1 MIDKYCAG
9 KIPDIAKDDQLADL
23 LAQTVERADEAICA
37 LDFQGG
43 INAIMDFCKR
53 VNGYV
58 TEQQPWVVAKNA
70 ANKNQL
76 DKILYNTAES
86 LRALA
91 VLLHPIMP
99 AVTEKLWQSL
109 GANKSIG
116 AISNQRIDAV
126 AKWGQLTAGS
136 IVTKTDVL
144 FPRLEEVK

>member
-1 MIDKYCAG
+1 
-9 KIPDIAKDDQLADL
+9 
-23 LAQTVERADEAICA
+23 
-37 LDFQGG
+37 
-43 INAIMDFCKR
+43 
-53 VNGYV
+53 
-58 TEQQPWVVAKNA
+58 
-70 ANKNQL
+70 
-76 DKILYNTAES
+76 
-86 LRALA
+86 
-91 VLLHPIMP
+91 MP